1 MPKTWQ
7 PKTWLVFIYKV
18 PSEPAR
24 KRVFVWRRLTQF
36 GALYL
41 QQAVCLLPHTR
52 ERTAEL
58 ENLAARVRE
67 FEGEA
72 TLLRA
77 VSMDAAWEKDILN
90 RFNADR
96 DTLYTKIRGETAKFV
111 DEIKREADRRHY
123 TLGELDELEEWLQ
136 GLRRRFEKVKQRD
149 FFRAQG
155 AAQTRDTLKTAEERF
170 EAFAERVEQVARG
183 K

>member
-1 MPKTWQ
+1 MPKAWK
-7 PKTWLVFIYKV
+7 PRRWLVFIYKV

-41 QQAVCLLPHTR
+41 QQAVCLLPHTQ

-58 ENLAARVRE
+58 ESLVVRVRE

-77 VSMDAAWEKDILN
+77 VSMDAAWEKEILN

-96 DTLYTKIRGETAKFV
+96 DTLYAKIREETAKFV

-136 GLRRRFEKVKQRD
+136 GLNRRFEKVKQRD
-149 FFRAQG
+149 FFGAEG
-155 AAQTRDTLKTAEERF
+155 AAQTRDMLQEAEERL
-170 EAFAERVEQVARG
+170 EAFTARVEQVDRAE
-183 K
+183 